1 MPRIYVMMLGVLIG
15 WTLLI
20 GLGWIA
26 WGLIDRV
33 W

>member
-20 GLGWIA
+20 GLGWVA
-26 WGLIDRV
+26 WVLIDRI